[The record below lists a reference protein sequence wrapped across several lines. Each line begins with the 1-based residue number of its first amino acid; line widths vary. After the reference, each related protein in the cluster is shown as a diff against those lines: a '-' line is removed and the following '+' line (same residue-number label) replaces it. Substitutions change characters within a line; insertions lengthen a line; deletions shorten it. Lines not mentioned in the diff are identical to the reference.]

1 MTEMKLNI
9 HIEVPPN
16 EQLLF
21 FIDGKRFFAEKMD
34 DTHYKFQIETGRFPV
49 TLTVRRKTKYDTNR
63 WALELIN
70 PFVLLGYACFKR
82 KNGEA
87 DAFSCEC
94 PSFSIA
100 LNNPQKHS
108 ALYFVLEKKFSNK
121 KLFGTYFVF
130 RMERCSR
137 IDLIPKE
144 FSDNRNRRK
153 WIFVRIFPP
162 ALWLIA
168 IALQICLG
176 RCDWKILSV
185 GGALLIAWMVN
196 FRSTIRKSRN
206 QYGPKWE
213 NYNTPS
219 EP

>member
-1 MTEMKLNI
+1 MKTEI
-9 HIEVPPN
+9 HITVPPN

-21 FIDGKRFFAEKMD
+21 FIDEKRFFAEKMD
-34 DTHYKFQIETGRFPV
+34 DTHYEFPIETGRFPV

>member
-1 MTEMKLNI
+1 MTEMKIDI

-21 FIDGKRFFAEKMD
+21 FIDGKLFFAEKMN
-34 DTHYKFQIETGRFPV
+34 DTYYKFQIEIGQFPA

-70 PFVLLGYACFKR
+70 PFILLGYACFKR

-94 PSFSIA
+94 PGFSVA
-100 LNNPQKHS
+100 LSNPQKHS
-108 ALYFVLEKKFSNK
+108 ALHFALEKKFSNNK

-130 RMERCSR
+130 RMKQYSG
-137 IDLIPKE
+137 IDLTPKE

-153 WIFVRIFPP
+153 WIFVRVFPP

-168 IALQICLG
+168 IVLQIFLG
-176 RCDWKILSV
+176 RRDWKIFLV
-185 GGALLIAWMVN
+185 GGVILIIWVIN
-196 FRSTIRKSRN
+196 FRLTIKKSRVR
-206 QYGPKWE
+206 QMP
-213 NYNTPS
+213 
-219 EP
+219 